1 MSFEEK
7 FIIPVDDSVN
17 PVSKTVDITDRASNR
32 EDENTPK
39 IYPKSTMAPSHQPG
53 MLATA
58 DEPKNFVGK

>member
-1 MSFEEK
+1 MPDH
-7 FIIPVDDSVN
+7 INAPHIDSVT

-39 IYPKSTMAPSHQPG
+39 IYPKDMTMMPAHQPG

>member
-1 MSFEEK
+1 MPEH
-7 FIIPVDDSVN
+7 INAPHIDNVT
-17 PVSKTVDITDRASNR
+17 PVSKTIDITDRASNR

-39 IYPKSTMAPSHQPG
+39 VYPKDTMMPATNTA

>member
-1 MSFEEK
+1 MSFEK
-7 FIIPVDDSVN
+7 INLPHTDSVT

-39 IYPKSTMAPSHQPG
+39 IYPKATMAPSHQPG